1 MPKTPVHQY
10 GPIDT
15 FGMVC
20 LKSGENA
27 AKESIMAAQLIFGLA
42 LLLVTYAGTTFLLI
56 EILMWAMRRLDD
68 PRAYSRSRMSAVEY
82 QFASTV
88 SVQASLARSYP
99 LEAHI
104 ISNIEAESYPP
115 AGRGEVS
122 GTRFGREEEPGTAI
136 FV

>member
-1 MPKTPVHQY
+1 
-10 GPIDT
+10 
-15 FGMVC
+15 MVC
-20 LKSGENA
+20 LRSGKNT

-88 SVQASLARSYP
+88 SVQATLAQNYP
-99 LEAHI
+99 LSAHM
-104 ISNIEAESYPP
+104 ISDIEAEGYPP
-115 AGRGEVS
+115 AGREEVS
-122 GTRFGREEEPGTAI
+122 VTPFQTEKESGNPL